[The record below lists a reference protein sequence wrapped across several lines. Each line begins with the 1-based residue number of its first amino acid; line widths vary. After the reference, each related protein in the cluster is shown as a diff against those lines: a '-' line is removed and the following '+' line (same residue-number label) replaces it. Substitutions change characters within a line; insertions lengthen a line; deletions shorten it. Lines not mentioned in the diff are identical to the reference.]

1 MKGYKGMT
9 AYMYC
14 RGMKYEIGK
23 TYHED
28 NIALCKRGL
37 HFCKNL
43 NDVFLFYSRED
54 GSRFFE
60 VEATGKIMLGDY
72 KCCTSDL
79 TIVREL
85 TDVEVNRNYYGKG
98 YGFAYDNGNSCG
110 NGFGNGFGYNFDWSS
125 GDYCRAYAYGDGD
138 GDGDGKRLGNSG
150 KRIERY
156 LIFKEV

>member
-9 AYMYC
+9 ADMTC

-28 NIALCKRGL
+28 NITLCERGL

-43 NDVFLFYSRED
+43 CDVFSFYSRED

-60 VEATGKIMLGDY
+60 VEATGNVYQGDN
-72 KCCTSDL
+72 KCVASDL
-79 TIVREL
+79 TVIREL
-85 TDVEVNRNYYGKG
+85 TNIEANRNYYGNGKG
-98 YGFAYDNGNSCG
+98 YGNGNGYGYGKGDG
-110 NGFGNGFGYNFDWSS
+110 NGYGYGYNIQ
-125 GDYCRAYAYGDGD
+125 
-138 GDGDGKRLGNSG
+138 K
-150 KRIERY
+150 I